1 MVLKYTISMKT
12 FIQHDFPK
20 LERIDSDNGRLY
32 KTPSGVLYP
41 SVTSVLS
48 YASKDSIQEWK
59 DAVGHEEANLISKR
73 AANRGTAIHDLC
85 ERYLKSEQVKPS
97 MFDVELFNAMKLALT
112 RIDNVHALETQ
123 MYSDHLQV
131 AGTVD
136 CIAEFDGKLS
146 IIDFKT
152 SARAKSHDEIH
163 SYFAQT
169 SVYAVMFE
177 ELTGI
182 PVNRLVI
189 IMGVDGD
196 KNPSL
201 FIEKRDKWIGKFIEL
216 RKEFRQWKNC

>member
-1 MVLKYTISMKT
+1 MKT

-20 LERIDSDNGRLY
+20 IERIDSAEGRLY
-32 KTPSGVLYP
+32 KTPTGLLYP

-73 AANRGTAIHDLC
+73 ASNRGTAIHDLC
-85 ERYLKSEQVKPS
+85 ERYLKNQPTNPS
-97 MFDVELFNAMKLALT
+97 MFDVELFNSMKVALN
-112 RIDNVHALETQ
+112 RIDNIHALETQ
-123 MYSDHLQV
+123 MYSDHLKV

-152 SARAKSHDEIH
+152 STKTKSSDQIH

-196 KNPSL
+196 KNPTL
-201 FIEKRDKWIGKFIEL
+201 FIEKRDKWIGNFIKL
-216 RKEFRQWKNC
+216 RKEFAKWKNC